1 MSDDFWSD
9 FIVGDQNFDG
19 NVDYF
24 DQMIVDDECKEI
36 GHVSFGG
43 GGRSAKKSSQVPVKD
58 EPVIEGSPFKIF
70 AFECFYFVACTFIM
84 FFISLIPWVVI
95 MVLCGVDDTTNPVM
109 VASLI
114 TGIVV
119 SIPFTIAFH
128 YTNKEQI
135 EKKRKNK
142 GKDFI
147 TKDK

>member
-1 MSDDFWSD
+1 
-9 FIVGDQNFDG
+9 
-19 NVDYF
+19 
-24 DQMIVDDECKEI
+24 
-36 GHVSFGG
+36 
-43 GGRSAKKSSQVPVKD
+43 
-58 EPVIEGSPFKIF
+58 
-70 AFECFYFVACTFIM
+70 M

-114 TGIVV
+114 TGIIV

-128 YTNKEQI
+128 FTNKEQI

-142 GKDFI
+142 CKDFI

>member
-43 GGRSAKKSSQVPVKD
+43 GGRSTKKSSQAPVKD

-84 FFISLIPWVVI
+84 FFIFTFTSFTSKSVASFTTCLI
-95 MVLCGVDDTTNPVM
+95 LACKF
-109 VASLI
+109 AFSSLI
-114 TGIVV
+114 TVFCNICN
-119 SIPFTIAFH
+119 STI
-128 YTNKEQI
+128 I
-135 EKKRKNK
+135 E
-142 GKDFI
+142 I
-147 TKDK
+147 

>member
-1 MSDDFWSD
+1 MSEDFWGD

-19 NVDYF
+19 NVDCF

-36 GHVSFGG
+36 GHVSFGR
-43 GGRSAKKSSQVPVKD
+43 GRSSKKSTQVPAKD

-109 VASLI
+109 IASLI
-114 TGIVV
+114 TGIIV

-135 EKKRKNK
+135 EKKHKNK